1 MSLAFAPFEKS
12 LKIVRINADE
22 KTGKHLNQLGLTVGR
37 KLTLLSA
44 SRRPIAIVKVMDGR
58 LALNRSLA
66 MKILVNE
73 ES

>member
-22 KTGKHLNQLGLTVGR
+22 KTGKHLNNLGLTVGR
-37 KLTLLSA
+37 RLTLLSA
-44 SRRPIAIVKVMDGR
+44 SGGDCIVKVMDGR

-66 MKILVNE
+66 MKLLVDE